1 LLENEITGHTGEELA
16 DINSLKKTA
25 DRQGQVTENTK
36 NNNLPINQM
45 KTSTCISHVSHI
57 ETPCARMGQCQ
68 CQLFSN
74 KLVIAGA
81 SKSWWED
88 EWKRAAS
95 SQTSRCGEGVSTS
108 RFLGSHILKKHTTV
122 KRALGRGF
130 VTHGTDRLLRRRVPP
145 GTRHSS
151 LHKNGDLTILNY
163 MYASI
168 LRSKRI
174 VQSRE
179 YGYINISFRVPVCI
193 LM

>member
-1 LLENEITGHTGEELA
+1 MHFTCTSHR
-16 DINSLKKTA
+16 NSVCPNGTA
-25 DRQGQVTENTK
+25 
-36 NNNLPINQM
+36 PM
-45 KTSTCISHVSHI
+45 STVQQQTCYCWRIDQLVGR
-57 ETPCARMGQCQ
+57 RM
-68 CQLFSN
+68 
-74 KLVIAGA
+74 
-81 SKSWWED
+81 
-88 EWKRAAS
+88 AS
-95 SQTSRCGEGVSTS
+95 SQTSPCGEGVGTS
-108 RFLGSHILKKHTTV
+108 RFLGSHILKKHTTD

-130 VTHGTDRLLRRRVPP
+130 VTHGTDRLLRRRVRPS
-145 GTRHSS
+145 TRHSS